1 MIAETPSD
9 ERAALLAHLRGAL
22 DAIERD
28 DDAGWRAQM
37 DALLEWRSRP
47 WVRGLAVLAQ
57 ELGQA
62 LGTVPKA
69 EIGLGEL
76 PDAVARLDHVVEMT
90 EKASLQTMDL
100 AEHGRVV
107 IDELLILVRGD
118 SESMTPSVPDASMHD
133 MLGAVRRDLS
143 DIVLAQTYQ
152 DLTGQIIR
160 RVVGVVHRLHDNLV
174 ELGFEVEPDANS
186 PRLAGPAVE
195 RLDVHAV
202 SQNDADHLLSDLG
215 I

>member
-107 IDELLILVRGD
+107 IDELLMLVRGD

-202 SQNDADHLLSDLG
+202 SQDDADHLLSDLG

>member
-1 MIAETPSD
+1 VIAETPSD

-107 IDELLILVRGD
+107 IDELLMLVRGD

>member
-1 MIAETPSD
+1 MIAETPGD

-107 IDELLILVRGD
+107 IDELLMLVRGD

>member
-107 IDELLILVRGD
+107 IDELLMLVRGD